1 MSSRI
6 FRAAVLAALV
16 LAAAAVDAQVN
27 LSNGLVAQYRLA
39 GNATDTGS
47 QAQNG
52 TVFGSVTFPT
62 GVAGKFNPVA
72 SDSTGYID
80 APPALNRDTSFTV
93 SAWVKP
99 TYIVTSNTDA
109 STIVFEREASGGDA
123 CNNGAVSAGN
133 FGIQL
138 QSGQY
143 SFQLSTL
150 SGGVCTARN
159 LLTTAAPVLNT
170 WSHVVTTYDKVAGVA
185 RIHVNGVVQG
195 QASVGTS
202 LRTVANARLKISRNS
217 SSANQAFH
225 GDMADIR
232 IYDRVV
238 TADEIAALAAMTPQV
253 PVEPNPGPVS
263 YYPFNGNANDL
274 GSNGNAGVVS
284 GTAAFTDGAYLTL
297 NPLAAN
303 ETGWMDAAPAINR
316 DTSMSFAVWL
326 RSTSFTGDRAVF
338 YERRADRSDACGANA
353 AGNFALEIHTG
364 ERFAFPASTIAGG
377 VCTWSRAFSQTTV
390 VANQWYHVSGT
401 YDKSTGTKR
410 IYVNGNLETTAAVGT
425 QLRTDANARL
435 QVSRN
440 NSISPFLGFHG
451 DLDDLRFYDRALT
464 ASEVASLAGARP
476 GSSNGACGTANNVA
490 VTTAPTT
497 NLCATGTATPVTG
510 TGPWSW
516 TCNGSGGGT
525 NAGCSAP
532 SNAPPECAASTVAT
546 IAHVDLT
553 ASMTVANALN
563 YGTFRQTFNVTCA
576 NGRFGVVRLPGV
588 LLGAI
593 VGTGGAYALVQ
604 SACATKPVQTIA
616 SPPATSAQIST
627 AMATKNNQSALL
639 ADPLVGPLA
648 AWVCQ

>member
-62 GVAGKFNPVA
+62 GVVGKFNPVP

-80 APPALNRDTSFTV
+80 APPVLNRDTSFTV
-93 SAWVKP
+93 SAWVRP
-99 TYIVTSNTDA
+99 TYHDLA
-109 STIVFEREASGGDA
+109 STSPSQIVFERSSAASDTCGV
-123 CNNGAVSAGN
+123 NSAGN
-133 FGIQL
+133 FGAGLYQ
-138 QSGQY
+138 GQY
-143 SFQLSTL
+143 SFETSTL
-150 SGGVCTARN
+150 SGSTCTLRRIF
-159 LLTTAAPVLNT
+159 APASVTVNS
-170 WSHVVTTYDKVAGVA
+170 WSHVLGIYDKSVGLQSLY
-185 RIHVNGVVQG
+185 VNGLLLAQVS
-195 QASVGTS
+195 AGTT
-202 LRTVANARLKISRNS
+202 LRTAADSRLKISRNS

-232 IYDRVV
+232 VYDRVV
-238 TADEIAALAAMTPQV
+238 TADEIASLTAMTPLLTTWEARPQNGTWSAANVSESSGVLSFAGTLATTYSEYRNVLSTPV
-253 PVEPNPGPVS
+253 PGDAVRLKIRASCNPCSSPNEVYITLSNQQAQTNGGAAAKYIGLGAATSGAADRLNVLGAITSTTSSFSDTTAYHEYIIEVQNGRAIYQQDGATKVNVAYTGPLGPMDTISLSFLGKGQFEAASVAVEQLS
-263 YYPFNGNANDL
+263 A
-274 GSNGNAGVVS
+274 AAVS
-284 GTAAFTDGAYLTL
+284 GT
-297 NPLAAN
+297 
-303 ETGWMDAAPAINR
+303 
-316 DTSMSFAVWL
+316 
-326 RSTSFTGDRAVF
+326 
-338 YERRADRSDACGANA
+338 
-353 AGNFALEIHTG
+353 
-364 ERFAFPASTIAGG
+364 
-377 VCTWSRAFSQTTV
+377 
-390 VANQWYHVSGT
+390 
-401 YDKSTGTKR
+401 
-410 IYVNGNLETTAAVGT
+410 
-425 QLRTDANARL
+425 
-435 QVSRN
+435 
-440 NSISPFLGFHG
+440 
-451 DLDDLRFYDRALT
+451 
-464 ASEVASLAGARP
+464 
-476 GSSNGACGTANNVA
+476 CGTANNVA
-490 VTTAPTT
+490 AATAPTT